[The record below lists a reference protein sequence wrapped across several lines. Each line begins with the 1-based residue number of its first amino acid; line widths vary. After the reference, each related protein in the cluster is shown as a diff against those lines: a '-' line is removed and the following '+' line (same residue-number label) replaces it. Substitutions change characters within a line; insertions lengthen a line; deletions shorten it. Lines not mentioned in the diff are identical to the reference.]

1 MDENSFSS
9 EPTSEA
15 EFKLFIPEK
24 LHETLNTGK
33 LLVGAMGPA
42 YEIYVQKLNE
52 LEQRLSEGRFH
63 LAVLGQVKRGKS
75 TLINA
80 LLGEEVLPSSVIP
93 LTAIPTFI
101 QYGEQRRLKI
111 RYLDDRADIILNSE
125 SRYLAEDKDFLDP
138 PEHLSEVQWL
148 NKQLMDFVT
157 EDHNPKNRKGVLQVD
172 VTHPA
177 PILRDVVIIDTPGI
191 GSTYLHN
198 TEVTINFLPQC
209 DAALFVVS
217 VDPPITEVELAFLKD
232 IKNKVSKLFF
242 VLNKVDYLT
251 EAELA
256 KALDFYKE
264 VLIKEAGIDASTPI
278 FAVSAKKGLQAKV
291 SSDIQKWNESGL
303 AKVADYLITFLAH
316 EKSLVLKDAIGRKAL
331 DIFNQTYLQIKLE
344 ILTFEL
350 PLTELENRLSLFE
363 KKISE
368 AEQQRIHVQ
377 DILNGD
383 RKRVKDL
390 LEEHIRSLQAPLCAK
405 LMEIAQKTMFESSH
419 DQEHTAQQAVADA
432 IPEWFTRELDTISEM
447 MDREIVVRM
456 KEKQQHID
464 NLVESIRKGASKIFE
479 IPYHASIGEHVYE
492 PIRKPYYVEHDQE
505 SLFFQ
510 ISPDLME
517 RFMPAKMREK
527 RVMKRLQD
535 QIDKLVLRNL
545 ENLRWET
552 LQNIDTTF
560 RKFSASFDTNLSM
573 TIEATHGTI
582 RSALAER
589 KMHEENVVDKC
600 DKLKKMSLDIQ
611 NMILLFGYRDNCPI
625 EKKG

>member
-1 MDENSFSS
+1 MGEKSFSS
-9 EPTSEA
+9 EYSSET
-15 EFKLFIPEK
+15 EFRLFIPEK
-24 LHETLNTGK
+24 LHDTLTTGK
-33 LLVGAMGPA
+33 QLVIDMGSA
-42 YEIYVQKLNE
+42 YEIYAQKLNE

-111 RYLDDRADIILNSE
+111 KYIDDRADIILNSE
-125 SRYLAEDKDFLDP
+125 SRYLAEDKDFLGS
-138 PEHLSEVQWL
+138 PEHISEVQWL
-148 NKQLMDFVT
+148 NKQLMDLVT

-217 VDPPITEVELAFLKD
+217 ADPPITEVELAFLNE

-264 VLIKEAGIDASTPI
+264 VLIKDAGIDASTPI

-303 AKVADYLITFLAH
+303 AKVSNYLITFLAH

-390 LEEHIRSLQAPLCAK
+390 LEDHIRSLQAPLCAK
-405 LMEIAQKTMFESSH
+405 LMEIAQKAMFESSH
-419 DQEHTAQQAVADA
+419 GQEHAAQQAVADA
-432 IPEWFTRELDTISEM
+432 IPEWFTHELDTISEM
-447 MDREIVVRM
+447 MDREIAVRM
-456 KEKQQHID
+456 KEQQQHID
-464 NLVESIRKGASKIFE
+464 NLVESIRKAASEIFE

-492 PIRKPYYVEHDQE
+492 PIRKPYYVEHYQE

-535 QIDKLVLRNL
+535 QIDKLMLRNL

-560 RKFSASFDTNLSM
+560 RKFSASFDINLSM

-589 KMHEENVVDKC
+589 KMHEENIVEKRDT
-600 DKLKKMSLDIQ
+600 LKKTALDIQ
-611 NMILLFGYRDNCPI
+611 DLIGLFGYRENSSG
-625 EKKG
+625 EKR